1 MSETLTYQEEPQVEL
16 NAEEQDSLQVGEQMQ
31 QEQEQLLAGK
41 YKSPEDLEKAYL
53 ELQSKLGEAKPDPE
67 EQEPVEAETPDQS
80 VTEEEKEE
88 EKEEQNSERSEL
100 TQEDV
105 DFLQDMAGG
114 KEGYESMLKW
124 ASGALEKAEINMYDS
139 VMEQG
144 DPNSIYFAVQA
155 LVARYNDATGSDGK
169 LLTGKAASGN
179 NNSFRSQQELVAAM
193 SDPRY
198 DNDPAY
204 RQDVI
209 KQLERSDLQF

>member
-1 MSETLTYQEEPQVEL
+1 MSETLSYQDAPEAGL
-16 NAEEQDSLQVGEQMQ
+16 NSEEQESLQIGEQME
-31 QEQEQLLAGK
+31 QEQQQLLAGK

-53 ELQSKLGEAKPDPE
+53 ELQTKLGKSSE
-67 EQEPVEAETPDQS
+67 
-80 VTEEEKEE
+80 TEEDTEPQQAEE
-88 EKEEQNSERSEL
+88 EPETEPETKESTKDEEPQL

-114 KEGYESMLKW
+114 KDGYESMLKW
-124 ASGALEKAEINMYDS
+124 AANTLQQKEIDMYDA

-144 DPNSIYFAVQA
+144 NPNSVYFAVQA

-169 LLTGKAASGN
+169 LLTGKSSSE
-179 NNSFRSQQELVAAM
+179 NSNEFRSQQELVAAM

-209 KQLERSDLQF
+209 KRLERSDLQF